1 MTNTLTFMKG
11 VYMNFEKNFKVA
23 FFVLFALAIFIY
35 GMANRYQFF
44 HITNS
49 LTGLACNHY
58 TGKCEWLSPEE
69 MGVEKIKIY
78 ADKHREQMEV
88 RTDPQAPVPKPESPR

>member
-1 MTNTLTFMKG
+1 MKG

-69 MGVEKIKIY
+69 MGVEKIKMY
-78 ADKHREQMEV
+78 ADTHRAVVEKQAA
-88 RTDPQAPVPKPESPR
+88 PQAPVPKPESPR

>member
-1 MTNTLTFMKG
+1 MDFDK
-11 VYMNFEKNFKVA
+11 FFKVA
-23 FFVLFALAIFIY
+23 ILVLSVLAILVY

-44 HITNS
+44 HLSGS

-69 MGVEKIKIY
+69 MGKDKIVKYTNQQREEMEK
-78 ADKHREQMEV
+78 QGP
-88 RTDPQAPVPKPESPR
+88 TQAPMPDASRK